1 MATGLLETGP
11 KLDWTRD
18 NKIFDR
24 YQIWKEKVELIFSSA
39 LEESSSKQKVSYLRY
54 WMGEQGIPLVKKW
67 TALGKLDFSS
77 AEEDALSSGYILQNY
92 WNLLEAEF
100 KPKGNKL
107 LSVIELWTRSKQG
120 SKTLNEWLTYVYNLV
135 ESCDYGDSNERIIRD
150 VLIIGC
156 NSDKAK
162 DKIVRQGEKIK
173 LQDVIEILQLEDST
187 RQTLTEMTSTTQK
200 IHYASY
206 EKKKGTGKKQKF
218 QSNSNSS
225 SSSSSGQK
233 QDSTGSQKLCY
244 RCSKNYTK
252 GHEKVCKAL
261 NAKCNACGVE
271 GHFEIACKKSGN
283 FPKKSSSKFQKP
295 GSTGRMNIASAV
307 EEPALQADFFDEKGI
322 LKEYKP
328 KSMYVLSGTSDDKP
342 IMIEFGCGL
351 TPLSFDRK
359 LTLQADT
366 GADMNAINKKT
377 FDELFP
383 DVELEESTHILQNF
397 DKRLIKPI
405 GSFRCFL
412 RWKGHKYRVKFEVM
426 GIETPN
432 LLSRETTFLMGIL
445 KKCLSVE
452 KTQNEPSN
460 QISSPPVSGHSV
472 PPTEAAPVPLTEGA
486 SCHSVPP
493 TEAAPVPLTEGVSCH
508 SVPLT
513 ETAPLTSTEVER
525 SQMNCASISDTAETP
540 DSSSVRVV
548 GSNNHSLSITD
559 LPLTQEKV
567 ETTYADVFQGLGKF
581 PGEPYKLRLK
591 PDAVPAKHR
600 PRRVPVHLQD
610 AFHEE
615 IERLVKIDV
624 LEKVTEPTEWVNSFV
639 IVEKVIDS
647 SNAHSPN
654 HVIKKSIRLCIDP
667 KDLNEALEREPYYS
681 RSIDELISM
690 FAGAKVFTI
699 VDMDKGYWQVVLH
712 PESRKLT
719 CMAFDIGRYQFKRLP
734 MGSKV
739 ASDIFQRML
748 DSVYIGLPGVTG
760 IADDM
765 VIFGRNEEEH
775 DRNLILF
782 LETTRKNGLVLNK
795 KKLQFKKE
803 EVSFFGHRWNS
814 TGISPDP
821 KKTESI
827 LKMQFPPDK
836 ETMHSFLGLVNFL
849 NRYTPKLAELCS
861 PLRKLILKDSHYSPG
876 DPEHAAFDAIKAEF
890 KKKIILPYFDRNK
903 ETILQT
909 DASKKG
915 FGAVILQEEQP
926 IYYASRALTSA
937 EKNYQNLE
945 REAQAAVWGMEK
957 FHYFLYGRKFI
968 LQTDQKPLVSIFRK
982 HMIDVSPRIQRITIR
997 AWQYDF
1003 VPQHIPGRINVI
1015 ADSLSRVTPLEFQ
1028 DSNAE
1033 KDILAVNFLQYSS
1046 IEERER
1052 DEMLQ
1057 ETSKDKELQSLK
1069 HYISTGWPSKRS
1081 QIPVSLHPYWNYRD
1095 ELTVESGIL
1104 MKNSKVLIPET
1115 LKQKYLRQ
1123 IHQGHQGIEACRSRA
1138 REFVFWVNI
1147 NSDLKE
1153 MVEKCDICQSQ
1164 QNSTASVQKYVSEVP
1179 PHPWHTLGSDLFY
1192 FQRIDFLVVVDYFS
1206 KYLIVRKIPNST
1218 SSAVIKE
1225 LGMIFSEF
1233 GNPLVFRSDNGPCYS
1248 SQEFKFFMQNWLVEH
1263 RTSSPHYPQSNGLAE
1278 SMVKVSKNLI
1288 EKAIKQDLPWNKLL
1302 LDYRCTPI
1310 SSEIPSPAEI
1320 LFGRKFRSSISIL
1333 PSQVLNDR
1341 ISKQRE
1347 LIAKKEGKFYAST
1360 QDFQDRIKALP
1371 FEAGQNV
1378 WLQDSDSR
1386 KFEEAVIR
1394 EKCREPNSYMVE
1406 IPATGQCFRRNSNFI
1421 KPRQSDKNSVS
1432 TDPLPTTGLPEIP
1445 QEPPVLQQPSSP
1457 ATSTVDAIPTVPP
1470 SKQNGNSILELQEL
1484 QDIPEYP
1491 EETIKEF
1498 HPQGSDSKSDISCTD
1513 ILISERE
1520 MLRYDTIGRIELIPP
1535 IVLSSDNTK
1544 YKNIIQLFLQ
1554 LFDELSVYRD
1564 CH

>member
-77 AEEDALSSGYILQNY
+77 SEEDDLSSGYILQNY

-135 ESCDYGDSNERIIRD
+135 ESCDYGDSSERIIRD

-244 RCSKNYTK
+244 RCSKNYSK

-322 LKEYKP
+322 LKEYRP

-351 TPLSFDRK
+351 TPISFDRK

-366 GADMNAINKKT
+366 GADMNAFNKKT
-377 FDELFP
+377 FTELFP

-460 QISSPPVSGHSV
+460 QISSLPVSGHSV

-493 TEAAPVPLTEGVSCH
+493 TEAAPVPPTEATPLASTEGVSCH
-508 SVPLT
+508 SVPPT
-513 ETAPLTSTEVER
+513 ETAPLTSTEER
-525 SQMNCASISDTAETP
+525 SHMNCASIPDTAETP
-540 DSSSVRVV
+540 DSSVRVV

-615 IERLVKIDV
+615 VERLVKIDV

-647 SNAHSPN
+647 SNAHSPH
-654 HVIKKSIRLCIDP
+654 HVIKKSIHLCIDP
-667 KDLNEALEREPYYS
+667 
-681 RSIDELISM
+681 
-690 FAGAKVFTI
+690 
-699 VDMDKGYWQVVLH
+699 
-712 PESRKLT
+712 
-719 CMAFDIGRYQFKRLP
+719 
-734 MGSKV
+734 
-739 ASDIFQRML
+739 
-748 DSVYIGLPGVTG
+748 
-760 IADDM
+760 
-765 VIFGRNEEEH
+765 
-775 DRNLILF
+775 
-782 LETTRKNGLVLNK
+782 
-795 KKLQFKKE
+795 
-803 EVSFFGHRWNS
+803 
-814 TGISPDP
+814 
-821 KKTESI
+821 
-827 LKMQFPPDK
+827 
-836 ETMHSFLGLVNFL
+836 
-849 NRYTPKLAELCS
+849 
-861 PLRKLILKDSHYSPG
+861 
-876 DPEHAAFDAIKAEF
+876 
-890 KKKIILPYFDRNK
+890 
-903 ETILQT
+903 
-909 DASKKG
+909 
-915 FGAVILQEEQP
+915 
-926 IYYASRALTSA
+926 
-937 EKNYQNLE
+937 
-945 REAQAAVWGMEK
+945 
-957 FHYFLYGRKFI
+957 
-968 LQTDQKPLVSIFRK
+968 
-982 HMIDVSPRIQRITIR
+982 
-997 AWQYDF
+997 
-1003 VPQHIPGRINVI
+1003 
-1015 ADSLSRVTPLEFQ
+1015 
-1028 DSNAE
+1028 
-1033 KDILAVNFLQYSS
+1033 
-1046 IEERER
+1046 
-1052 DEMLQ
+1052 
-1057 ETSKDKELQSLK
+1057 
-1069 HYISTGWPSKRS
+1069 
-1081 QIPVSLHPYWNYRD
+1081 
-1095 ELTVESGIL
+1095 
-1104 MKNSKVLIPET
+1104 
-1115 LKQKYLRQ
+1115 
-1123 IHQGHQGIEACRSRA
+1123 
-1138 REFVFWVNI
+1138 
-1147 NSDLKE
+1147 
-1153 MVEKCDICQSQ
+1153 
-1164 QNSTASVQKYVSEVP
+1164 
-1179 PHPWHTLGSDLFY
+1179 
-1192 FQRIDFLVVVDYFS
+1192 
-1206 KYLIVRKIPNST
+1206 
-1218 SSAVIKE
+1218 
-1225 LGMIFSEF
+1225 
-1233 GNPLVFRSDNGPCYS
+1233 
-1248 SQEFKFFMQNWLVEH
+1248 
-1263 RTSSPHYPQSNGLAE
+1263 
-1278 SMVKVSKNLI
+1278 
-1288 EKAIKQDLPWNKLL
+1288 
-1302 LDYRCTPI
+1302 
-1310 SSEIPSPAEI
+1310 
-1320 LFGRKFRSSISIL
+1320 
-1333 PSQVLNDR
+1333 
-1341 ISKQRE
+1341 
-1347 LIAKKEGKFYAST
+1347 
-1360 QDFQDRIKALP
+1360 
-1371 FEAGQNV
+1371 
-1378 WLQDSDSR
+1378 
-1386 KFEEAVIR
+1386 
-1394 EKCREPNSYMVE
+1394 
-1406 IPATGQCFRRNSNFI
+1406 
-1421 KPRQSDKNSVS
+1421 
-1432 TDPLPTTGLPEIP
+1432 
-1445 QEPPVLQQPSSP
+1445 
-1457 ATSTVDAIPTVPP
+1457 
-1470 SKQNGNSILELQEL
+1470 
-1484 QDIPEYP
+1484 
-1491 EETIKEF
+1491 
-1498 HPQGSDSKSDISCTD
+1498 
-1513 ILISERE
+1513 
-1520 MLRYDTIGRIELIPP
+1520 
-1535 IVLSSDNTK
+1535 
-1544 YKNIIQLFLQ
+1544 
-1554 LFDELSVYRD
+1554 
-1564 CH
+1564 

>member
-135 ESCDYGDSNERIIRD
+135 ESCDYGDSSERIIRD

-218 QSNSNSS
+218 QPNSNSS

-307 EEPALQADFFDEKGI
+307 EEPALQADFLDEKGI

-377 FDELFP
+377 FTELFP
-383 DVELEESTHILQNF
+383 DVELEESTHILRNF

-460 QISSPPVSGHSV
+460 QISSLPVSGH
-472 PPTEAAPVPLTEGA
+472 PVPLTEDA

-493 TEAAPVPLTEGVSCH
+493 TEAAPVLLTEGVSCH

-513 ETAPLTSTEVER
+513 ETAPLTSTDR
-525 SQMNCASISDTAETP
+525 SQMNCASISDTADSS

-639 IVEKVIDS
+639 IVGK
-647 SNAHSPN
+647 SN
-654 HVIKKSIRLCIDP
+654 
-667 KDLNEALEREPYYS
+667 
-681 RSIDELISM
+681 
-690 FAGAKVFTI
+690 
-699 VDMDKGYWQVVLH
+699 
-712 PESRKLT
+712 
-719 CMAFDIGRYQFKRLP
+719 
-734 MGSKV
+734 
-739 ASDIFQRML
+739 
-748 DSVYIGLPGVTG
+748 
-760 IADDM
+760 
-765 VIFGRNEEEH
+765 
-775 DRNLILF
+775 
-782 LETTRKNGLVLNK
+782 
-795 KKLQFKKE
+795 
-803 EVSFFGHRWNS
+803 
-814 TGISPDP
+814 
-821 KKTESI
+821 
-827 LKMQFPPDK
+827 
-836 ETMHSFLGLVNFL
+836 
-849 NRYTPKLAELCS
+849 
-861 PLRKLILKDSHYSPG
+861 
-876 DPEHAAFDAIKAEF
+876 
-890 KKKIILPYFDRNK
+890 
-903 ETILQT
+903 
-909 DASKKG
+909 
-915 FGAVILQEEQP
+915 
-926 IYYASRALTSA
+926 
-937 EKNYQNLE
+937 
-945 REAQAAVWGMEK
+945 
-957 FHYFLYGRKFI
+957 
-968 LQTDQKPLVSIFRK
+968 
-982 HMIDVSPRIQRITIR
+982 
-997 AWQYDF
+997 
-1003 VPQHIPGRINVI
+1003 
-1015 ADSLSRVTPLEFQ
+1015 
-1028 DSNAE
+1028 
-1033 KDILAVNFLQYSS
+1033 
-1046 IEERER
+1046 
-1052 DEMLQ
+1052 
-1057 ETSKDKELQSLK
+1057 
-1069 HYISTGWPSKRS
+1069 
-1081 QIPVSLHPYWNYRD
+1081 
-1095 ELTVESGIL
+1095 
-1104 MKNSKVLIPET
+1104 
-1115 LKQKYLRQ
+1115 
-1123 IHQGHQGIEACRSRA
+1123 
-1138 REFVFWVNI
+1138 
-1147 NSDLKE
+1147 
-1153 MVEKCDICQSQ
+1153 
-1164 QNSTASVQKYVSEVP
+1164 
-1179 PHPWHTLGSDLFY
+1179 
-1192 FQRIDFLVVVDYFS
+1192 
-1206 KYLIVRKIPNST
+1206 
-1218 SSAVIKE
+1218 
-1225 LGMIFSEF
+1225 
-1233 GNPLVFRSDNGPCYS
+1233 
-1248 SQEFKFFMQNWLVEH
+1248 
-1263 RTSSPHYPQSNGLAE
+1263 
-1278 SMVKVSKNLI
+1278 
-1288 EKAIKQDLPWNKLL
+1288 
-1302 LDYRCTPI
+1302 
-1310 SSEIPSPAEI
+1310 
-1320 LFGRKFRSSISIL
+1320 
-1333 PSQVLNDR
+1333 
-1341 ISKQRE
+1341 
-1347 LIAKKEGKFYAST
+1347 
-1360 QDFQDRIKALP
+1360 
-1371 FEAGQNV
+1371 
-1378 WLQDSDSR
+1378 
-1386 KFEEAVIR
+1386 
-1394 EKCREPNSYMVE
+1394 
-1406 IPATGQCFRRNSNFI
+1406 
-1421 KPRQSDKNSVS
+1421 
-1432 TDPLPTTGLPEIP
+1432 
-1445 QEPPVLQQPSSP
+1445 
-1457 ATSTVDAIPTVPP
+1457 
-1470 SKQNGNSILELQEL
+1470 
-1484 QDIPEYP
+1484 
-1491 EETIKEF
+1491 
-1498 HPQGSDSKSDISCTD
+1498 
-1513 ILISERE
+1513 
-1520 MLRYDTIGRIELIPP
+1520 
-1535 IVLSSDNTK
+1535 
-1544 YKNIIQLFLQ
+1544 
-1554 LFDELSVYRD
+1554 
-1564 CH
+1564 